1 VLIGL
6 VTGMA
11 RIFAVANQKGGV
23 GKTSTAVNLAASLA
37 AAERRVLVVDMDPQA
52 NASSGLGWSRDQV
65 GHHVYEAL
73 MGEPARPLVVHTE
86 LANLDL
92 LAAHPDLVG
101 AEIELVPMAGR
112 ETRLRDALAPLR
124 TEYEFVFV
132 DCPPSLGL
140 LTLNALVAADE
151 VLIPLQCEYFAL
163 EGLARLLDTIER
175 VRNQLNP
182 VLVVGGVL
190 LCMYDPR
197 LNLTHQVERE
207 VREHLDGKVFRTVIP
222 RNVRISEAP
231 SFGKPILL
239 YDIDSRG
246 CQSYLKAA
254 QELLARVA

>member
-1 VLIGL
+1 
-6 VTGMA
+6 MA

-52 NASSGLGWSRDQV
+52 NASSALGWPRGRVD
-65 GHHVYEAL
+65 HHVYQAL
-73 MGEPARPLVVHTE
+73 LGEPARPLVVRTE
-86 LANLDL
+86 LATLDL
-92 LAAHPDLVG
+92 LAAHSDLVG
-101 AEIELVPMAGR
+101 AEIELVGMDAR
-112 ETRLRDALAPLR
+112 ETRLRDALVELLPD
-124 TEYEFVFV
+124 YEFVFI

-140 LTLNALVAADE
+140 LTLNALVAADA

-163 EGLARLLDTIER
+163 EGLACLLETVER
-175 VRNQLNP
+175 VRGQLNP
-182 VLVVGGVL
+182 RLQVGGVI

-207 VREHLDGKVFRTVIP
+207 VREHLSGKVFRTVIP
-222 RNVRISEAP
+222 RNVRISESP

-246 CQSYLKAA
+246 CQSYLMAA
-254 QELLARVA
+254 RELLARP